1 MNETD
6 TLINRI
12 DSWTADV
19 LADDLKMAAWV
30 AACQSTN
37 DAHKD
42 AVIDDLLGEK
52 PIPGAVR
59 VATNGTIEWTD
70 GNEWQMAHDR
80 SKY

>member
-6 TLINRI
+6 TLINKI

-19 LADDLKMAAWV
+19 LADECKMAAWV

-37 DAHKD
+37 NAHKE
-42 AVIDDLLGEK
+42 AVIDDLLGEN

-59 VATNGTIEWTD
+59 VATNGTIQWTD
-70 GNEWQMAHDR
+70 GNAWMEFNDE
-80 SKY
+80 K